1 MDKYCEESI
10 INERQNRINLIVNID
25 KDYYEIIKY
34 NVEHGQDYK
43 LFKIIANGKL
53 YEERPQKES
62 FIKDITKY
70 VQNMKKYYADG
81 TMCSISESVAGECV
95 CDDILKYLKELE
107 KGCEKN
113 ESN

>member
-53 YEERPQKES
+53 YEERLQGEWIFLKANEEQTDGYECSVCKCAYHTRVPYFSEYNFCPNCGAK
-62 FIKDITKY
+62 
-70 VQNMKKYYADG
+70 MKGGA
-81 TMCSISESVAGECV
+81 E
-95 CDDILKYLKELE
+95 
-107 KGCEKN
+107 
-113 ESN
+113 